1 MAYNKGKA
9 VFFIISLLL
18 VSIIS
23 SSNIVLATDVYY
35 VQAGDSLYGIA
46 RRFNTSPVVLQRIN
60 GLESDL
66 IYPGQALKI
75 LKRPEI
81 IHQVQSGET
90 LYQIAKQYQTTVAVL
105 KEINLL
111 ADERIYPG
119 QNLIIVSDSVIN
131 KPPIR
136 PNTYT
141 IQEGDNLYQIAKR
154 FQIPLELLCL
164 VNNIDQTAIIKPGQ
178 IMRIPV
184 DGAIQNNIY
193 QKIKVNESEL
203 ELLARLVTAEAKGEP
218 LEGQVAVAAT
228 VLNRVL
234 DARYPNSVYDV
245 IYHVYKGRYQ
255 FSPISDGRINEPAT
269 QSAYEAV
276 QLALSGWDPSNGAR
290 GFFNPDKSL
299 DAWVRAQTVTA
310 TIGNHV
316 FITF

>member
-1 MAYNKGKA
+1 MANKIKI
-9 VFFIISLLL
+9 VLFIISFLL
-18 VSIIS
+18 VSVVIG
-23 SSNIVLATDVYY
+23 SNIVLATDVYY

-46 RRFNTSPVVLQRIN
+46 RRFKTSPIVLQRLN

-75 LKRPEI
+75 LKQPEI
-81 IHQVQSGET
+81 IHQVQPGET
-90 LYQIAKQYQTTVAVL
+90 LYQIAKQYQTTVEVL
-105 KEINLL
+105 KEINRLI
-111 ADERIYPG
+111 DERIYTG
-119 QNLIIVSDSVIN
+119 QKLIIISDSVTN
-131 KPPIR
+131 KPTIG

-154 FQIPLELLCL
+154 FQIPLELLCS
-164 VNNIDQTAIIKPGQ
+164 VNNIDQTITIKPGQ
-178 IMRIPV
+178 ILRLPLN
-184 DGAIQNNIY
+184 GAIQNNIY
-193 QKIKVNESEL
+193 KHIEISESEL
-203 ELLARLVTAEAKGEP
+203 ELLARLVAAESKGEP

-234 DARYPNSVYDV
+234 DSRYPNSVYDV
-245 IYHVYKGRYQ
+245 IYHIYKGRYQ

-276 QLALSGWDPSNGAR
+276 QLALGGWDPSNGAR
-290 GFFNPDKSL
+290 GFFNPDKSS
-299 DAWVRAQTVTA
+299 DTWVRAQTVTA